1 MSIFKFKHFSVSQSD
16 TTMKVGTDAMLL
28 GSLVSLADQPTTV
41 LDIGTGTGVLALMMA
56 QRSER
61 ALVMALEIDEL
72 ACHEAEEN
80 FKASPWSNRLASI
93 HEDVLEIEFDSKFD
107 LIVSNPPYYEN
118 SLLSENDRTS
128 RAKHAE
134 FLPVDSLL
142 RKVKELLASDG
153 SFWVIIPFENTS
165 TWIELAKI
173 HDLFLSHSTS
183 IIGKEGQGEKRSV
196 LAFGRNQSE
205 TMSTQLTV
213 RDSNNNYSKE
223 YIELTKEFHDRDLSK
238 CVFSS

>member
-1 MSIFKFKHFSVSQSD
+1 MSTFQFKHFSVSQSD

-28 GSLVSLADQPTTV
+28 GSLVSLSDQPLTV
-41 LDIGTGTGVLALMMA
+41 LDIGTGTGVLALMIA

-72 ACHEAEEN
+72 ACQEAEEN

-93 HEDVLEIEFDSKFD
+93 NEDILEIEFDSKFD

-118 SLLSENDRTS
+118 SLLSDDERTS

-134 FLPVDSLL
+134 FLPVDLL
-142 RKVKELLASDG
+142 LQKAKELLSDDG
-153 SFWVIIPFENTS
+153 TFWVIVPFENTS
-165 TWIELAKI
+165 SWIETAKSDDLHLAQSI
-173 HDLFLSHSTS
+173 S
-183 IIGKEGQGEKRSV
+183 IIGKEGQGEKRSI
-196 LAFGRNQSE
+196 LAFSKSQGEMTS
-205 TMSTQLTV
+205 SQLTV
-213 RDSNNNYSKE
+213 RDSKNNYSKE

-238 CVFSS
+238 